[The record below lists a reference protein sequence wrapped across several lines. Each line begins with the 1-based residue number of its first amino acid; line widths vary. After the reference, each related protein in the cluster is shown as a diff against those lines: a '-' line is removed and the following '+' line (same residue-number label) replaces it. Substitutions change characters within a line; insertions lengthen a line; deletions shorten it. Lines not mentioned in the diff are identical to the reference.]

1 MTTDNEREL
10 WDPAEQGRA
19 APDVAARA
27 AKAVQEAWDRVWEQ
41 PIAFYRRKFEEAGL
55 SPGAVPPLR
64 DIPRTNKAELRS
76 DEDLHPPFGTYRS
89 VTLDQAVR
97 IGSSSGT
104 TGRPTL
110 FFYSPHDLGV
120 HIETARRTLWRHG
133 MRRGGRWTHS
143 WPQGIYP
150 TGVSAGRQYL
160 DLGVLE
166 IPVGPP
172 FTPQVAADHVRLWEL
187 LRPNGFM
194 VTGSQLQTYESAAQE
209 IGVDLPALMADGILA
224 FLEASCQF
232 EGPRQRVESAYGVR
246 LHNIGGASEIPGFA
260 TSDCR
265 FHTGLHCSPDHFL
278 IQVCDRDTGMEVA
291 PGERGSLVV
300 TAFDIDAT
308 FLRYDLEDV
317 VVEHTEPCPCGEAG
331 SCYTLLGRSA
341 DVVTVGGRA
350 LLPIDIQLAL
360 DEAGGPEFQIVR
372 DEQGD
377 ALRLRVETADAH
389 GLTAALS
396 ESLGVTVEIEAIAVG
411 TLPRATFKPRRLS

>member
-1 MTTDNEREL
+1 MNSGIQ
-10 WDPAEQGRA
+10 PNRA
-19 APDVAARA
+19 VPLPMLPLVPPRPS
-27 AKAVQEAWDRVWEQ
+27 RRRGIGSGNS

-331 SCYTLLGRSA
+331 SRYTLLGRSA

>member
-1 MTTDNEREL
+1 
-10 WDPAEQGRA
+10 
-19 APDVAARA
+19 
-27 AKAVQEAWDRVWEQ
+27 
-41 PIAFYRRKFEEAGL
+41 
-55 SPGAVPPLR
+55 
-64 DIPRTNKAELRS
+64 
-76 DEDLHPPFGTYRS
+76 
-89 VTLDQAVR
+89 
-97 IGSSSGT
+97 
-104 TGRPTL
+104 
-110 FFYSPHDLGV
+110 
-120 HIETARRTLWRHG
+120 
-133 MRRGGRWTHS
+133 
-143 WPQGIYP
+143 
-150 TGVSAGRQYL
+150 
-160 DLGVLE
+160 
-166 IPVGPP
+166 
-172 FTPQVAADHVRLWEL
+172 
-187 LRPNGFM
+187 
-194 VTGSQLQTYESAAQE
+194 
-209 IGVDLPALMADGILA
+209 MADGILA

-331 SCYTLLGRSA
+331 SRYTLLGRSA

-389 GLTAALS
+389 GLTGALS
-396 ESLGVTVEIEAIAVG
+396 ESLGVTVNIEAIDVG